1 MKPFA
6 DGIYNPAA
14 LAKPFFLIVCTRAG
28 PRYQL
33 EIYRQAV
40 TALVVNER
48 IEMTRHKGMM
58 VSFPYLLRIE
68 HEEYSSLM

>member
-14 LAKPFFLIVCTRAG
+14 LAKSFFLIVCTRAG

-58 VSFPYLLRIE
+58 VSFPYILRIE
-68 HEEYSSLM
+68 HEDYSSLM